1 MTLVII
7 SVLNPILKDIDLFK
21 PVIRLVPVWAVPR
34 TPSYSLW
41 TLNLLLTS
49 SIFRTSICSV
59 PIPIISLGTIL
70 CLEILPAIGIL
81 VTIPVAPVVPIPVF
95 KNRKEVLNP
104 IVCLPL
110 ISLIESVESPET
122 VMRSPCAKPCGCVES
137 PVTWPVLLLYE
148 NTILSFLT
156 IVDAIETIDFP
167 PTLEILER
175 NPLPEPWDLVTNFSL
190 TLYPSPEFFISN
202 WLILPEEAK
211 LTSDSWITNF
221 LLS

>member
-1 MTLVII
+1 M
-7 SVLNPILKDIDLFK
+7 
-21 PVIRLVPVWAVPR
+21 
-34 TPSYSLW
+34 
-41 TLNLLLTS
+41 
-49 SIFRTSICSV
+49 
-59 PIPIISLGTIL
+59 
-70 CLEILPAIGIL
+70 
-81 VTIPVAPVVPIPVF
+81 
-95 KNRKEVLNP
+95 
-104 IVCLPL
+104 
-110 ISLIESVESPET
+110 IESVESPET

-148 NTILSFLT
+148 NIILSFLT